1 MSVSVKGLEVRGF
14 ACKYKYNFLKK
25 QEKSK
30 KMQKNIIKTLHIR
43 KIIPLHFSFLFFPF
57 GITDN

>member
-14 ACKYKYNFLKK
+14 ACKYKYKFLKN

-30 KMQKNIIKTLHIR
+30 KMQKNIV
-43 KIIPLHFSFLFFPF
+43 
-57 GITDN
+57 